1 MASAGSTTETAAAPA
16 PVRRSPALLVGG
28 AVSLALIAVVFVHLG
43 LGAAGVGTGDVLRA
57 LMGDAD
63 EHTRA
68 VLTGSRIPRTL
79 AGLVAGIAL
88 GVSGALI
95 QGATRNPLA
104 APETLGA
111 NAGAY
116 LAVTALA
123 FTGASAGL
131 LGSGAT
137 AFAGAVVAVGLV
149 YVLIAGSVATPGRVL
164 LAGATVQLAAT
175 AVAEFLQILDEK
187 KTQGVFF
194 WGNGTLLQADMDRP
208 LLVGAVVAAAVL
220 AAPLLAR
227 PLDLLALGDQ
237 TAEALGV
244 RVRRVRPAALLLAVL
259 LAAAAVTV
267 AGPIGFVGLIA
278 PVTARLLGVR
288 AHAALLPVAGLMG
301 AALLLGADAAAQLV
315 RPPSAGYSELPVGV
329 VTALVGGPVFIV
341 LARRVATGDA
351 DTGAAVTA
359 ARPGRARFPVALALG
374 VVVLAGVIL
383 AGLRVGDVGVSWGQL
398 AAVLTGSG
406 ETMAESVVSY
416 RLPRILVAA
425 MAGACLAVAGAA
437 VQSVVRNP
445 LAEPSLVG
453 VTGGASAGAVL
464 VILVIPAAPAIM
476 LPIAAAMGGTLALAL
491 VVLIARSGGGLDPT
505 RVVLVGIGMAAT
517 TMALVYVMV
526 SSAQMNIASALTWL
540 AGSTYARGFDSL
552 AWLVLPALAA
562 VAVAASARA
571 VDLLDL
577 GDDLPRSL
585 GLSLGRTRLLLLGA
599 GAVLAAGT
607 AAAVGAIGFVGLVAP
622 HLARR
627 IAGSGTARVIPMAAV
642 LGACLVVAA
651 DAVGR
656 SLLAPAEIPVG
667 IVTAVVGAPYLVWLL
682 RRTPH
687 A

>member
-1 MASAGSTTETAAAPA
+1 MTTKAAAVPRRSTTLLVSGVAAL
-16 PVRRSPALLVGG
+16 ALLGV
-28 AVSLALIAVVFVHLG
+28 AVLHLG
-43 LGAAGVGTGDVLRA
+43 LGAAGVGVGDVLNAVR
-57 LMGDAD
+57 GDAD

-68 VLTGSRIPRTL
+68 VLVGSRIPRTL
-79 AGLVAGIAL
+79 AGLVAGVAL

-95 QGATRNPLA
+95 QGAKRNPLA

-116 LAVTALA
+116 LAVTALL
-123 FTGASAGL
+123 FTGANAGL
-131 LGSGAT
+131 LGTGFA
-137 AFAGAVVAVGLV
+137 AFAGALLAVGLV
-149 YVLIAGSVATPGRVL
+149 YLLLAGGLATPGKVL
-164 LAGATVQLAAT
+164 LAGTTVQLAAT
-175 AVAEFLQILDEK
+175 AVAEFLQMLDERR
-187 KTQGVFF
+187 TQGVFF
-194 WGNGTLLQADMDRP
+194 WGNGTLLQAGPDRP
-208 LLVGAVVAAAVL
+208 LAIGAVVALAVPVAL
-220 AAPLLAR
+220 LLAR
-227 PLDLLALGDQ
+227 PLDLMALGDQ

-244 RVRRVRPAALLLAVL
+244 RVARVRLAVLTLAVL

-267 AGPIGFVGLIA
+267 AGPIGFVGLVA
-278 PVTARLLGVR
+278 PVAARLLGVR
-288 AHAALLPVAGLMG
+288 AHAVLLPLAGALG
-301 AALLLGADAAAQLV
+301 AALLLAADAAAQIV
-315 RPPSAGYSELPVGV
+315 RPPSAGYGELPVGV
-329 VTALVGGPVFIV
+329 ITALVGGPVFIL

-359 ARPGRARFPVALALG
+359 ASPGRLRFPAVLGLGLAALVVA
-374 VVVLAGVIL
+374 VVV
-383 AGLRVGDVGVSWGQL
+383 GLRVGDVGIGWARL

-406 ETMAESVVSY
+406 DAMAESVVSY
-416 RLPRILVAA
+416 RFPRIMVAA
-425 MAGACLAVAGAA
+425 VSGACLAVAGVA

-476 LPIAAAMGGTLALAL
+476 LPIAAAAGGALALAL
-491 VVLIARSGGGLDPT
+491 VVLIARRGGGLDPT

-517 TMALVYVMV
+517 TMALTYVMV

-540 AGSTYARGFDSL
+540 AGSTYARDYDSL
-552 AWLVLPALAA
+552 VWLVVPVLTAIA
-562 VAVAASARA
+562 VTASARA

-585 GLSLGRTRLLLLGA
+585 GLSLGRARLMVLA
-599 GAVLAAGT
+599 AAAALAAGT

-627 IAGSGTARVIPMAAV
+627 IAGNGTARVAPMAAV
-642 LGACLVVAA
+642 LGAVLVVIA

-656 SLLAPAEIPVG
+656 SLLAPSEIPVG
-667 IVTAVVGAPYLVWLL
+667 VVTALIGTPYLVWLL